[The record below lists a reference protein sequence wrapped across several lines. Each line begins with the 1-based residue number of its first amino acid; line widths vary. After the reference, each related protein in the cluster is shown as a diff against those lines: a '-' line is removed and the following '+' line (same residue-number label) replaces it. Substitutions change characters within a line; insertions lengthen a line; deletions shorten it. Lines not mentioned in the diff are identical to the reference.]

1 MAVQSYPSE
10 LTLAN
15 WVKNKE
21 LDAKAKPPKIGE
33 ALKALQKLHESV
45 DWSGLDAKAA
55 KSLAEVEQQE
65 ADAQRALAPLLGQVK
80 ALNELAARWAAEVA
94 KDKKAAKPALQWVAA
109 VCREARE
116 YGQAMTQAQVA
127 AQAAL
132 QAAKARLEGA
142 GKVQETLS
150 GAADAKAQVVATKV
164 LNALRLVKTQDP
176 KAPPMQF
183 VAAVTGTTSRVFLA
197 KAVGP
202 AHRPVL
208 APLLAGQGLLKYV
221 IGECR
226 FEKNA
231 YTFVTDDQP
240 SGLQKK
246 LVLGLFEL
254 TGQRF
259 KVRLRDHAGKIVS
272 EATDDDD
279 TAVANPGRPAAKQ
292 AAAGAPGG
300 TPPPGGGAARPIKP
314 AEVAD
319 AAALIALGLRLKAIR
334 AEIEQAGLG
343 AGPAAKDLAAPVE
356 AVLVALKERK
366 AALATTL
373 LDALAPRVRAAA
385 AAAAARE
392 AALVDALATRS
403 AALKAA
409 LAELERL
416 NAKALPVAAAMRAA
430 VAAAVKAIHDRQ
442 PEAADPQIAALKQI
456 AKAVAAR
463 KAGADATVG
472 KVQDDARKAFEAAQ
486 AGVAAER
493 AAAQA
498 VADKPPAPE
507 FAALVDK
514 FKAAKEAVT
523 EAAAARTWTVAS
535 AALPALKAAALAL
548 EASARAWVAYDK
560 LERPVGAKATQAA
573 LVSAT
578 PALPPAR
585 TLAFARAR
593 AALRDATKAGDWT
606 GAALLL
612 PAVDL
617 ASQAVLDS
625 VAGQKAYAAARLR
638 SEAKETS
645 ADSAP
650 DAALTAILK
659 QSYLDAKADL
669 QAAVTARDWA
679 LASTLL
685 AALNALATTVAQAG
699 DEHAQYEAD
708 YAGFSDE
715 LVQAWKAAAAPP
727 GVPAA
732 EKAALDAA
740 WDAVCKATKAFDWA
754 TATTR
759 LVALEAATNTILD
772 TLQAGAAF
780 YAAFARVQ
788 TAHAAAKKASPEDRK
803 AVPEDVLTGF
813 DAADQAMAAAV
824 EAKDWAAAQ
833 KQLAALAPL
842 CAAFKKAIAAK
853 ADYDAAYGAVSQD
866 LVEAWNASRALG
878 IPTGERKALFA
889 AWDDVCVSTDARKWA
904 EAEPKLI
911 ALDIASQT
919 VLSSKLA
926 GQAFQRAFAKIKTEF
941 GAAVEAAKQA
951 GNWLDLPKT
960 RFANARKATDD
971 AVDAGTWP
979 LALGSLA
986 AVKAAALELAKAAE
1000 DHADAKTPFDAE
1012 FGALTDLAEARAIL
1026 AAPSA
1031 PLKKAEREAF
1041 RVSYLA
1047 VSDPRNAGDFKA
1059 AQAGLDGL
1067 QDAIDA
1073 LIAADETC
1081 QIAKVTY
1088 QMDLDAVVDLAVA
1101 RTLAAAPPA
1110 ALKAEAAALARA
1122 QALIDAAL
1130 KLEDWAEAKLAVAPL
1145 KAAAAALLA
1154 ARTRFNEGVK
1164 PTDIVDL
1171 NARVKA
1177 MKDKLYKAAKGP
1189 LPGFITELQAKALDH
1204 LSVVEGR
1211 AAAHDHAG
1219 VEAGLASL
1227 AIEVEAMAQGRVEHT
1242 KVTKAYDAAKAGG
1255 VQAALDVKGPAALA
1269 KARKDALAKS
1279 GKAVLDLID
1288 RGRHAKASA
1297 RITAWITEAKA
1308 WLGAQAAFDSM
1319 ATGKPDPAVL
1329 KQLADD
1335 PAGGPRVLDA
1345 LVAAL
1350 PPETPQQVHKDAL
1363 EARFGFAIQHFQKK
1377 NKTLEDLSGLKTAD
1391 PTDQAD
1397 KSFQQVYAMLCKVPQ
1412 GNVKGKVADWI
1423 QFDASES
1430 GAAYTPGA
1438 KKVWMYCGR
1447 GGDAKGTKQ
1456 VFNKVDDVV
1465 PEGEAVDLDCQP
1477 EDATPLPY
1485 FDFATIHEVGHA
1497 VDDDSGF
1504 MDKGGG
1510 SAHAGWQEHSA
1521 DEVAAIVA
1529 AHFGYDEGYV
1539 KATLATKNSTPPA
1552 PVKPPVPA
1560 KKAEWEAAQKK
1571 VDAWCQSVREGN
1583 GLWWKAG
1590 LSKQHAI
1597 GTRVYHEAY
1606 EGRPW
1611 VSYLYAAR
1619 AQGITGYQ
1627 FRAPGEWFAELYAAY
1642 FAKRLKKSHPAV
1654 AWLKTFKT
1662 YA

>member
-1 MAVQSYPSE
+1 MAVQSFPPE

-15 WVKNKE
+15 WLESKAV
-21 LDAKAKPPKIGE
+21 DASAKPPKIGE

-45 DWSGLDAKAA
+45 DWNGLDAKAV
-55 KSLAEVEQQE
+55 KSLAEAEQRE
-65 ADAQRALAPLLGQVK
+65 ADAARMLGPLLGHAK
-80 ALNELAARWAAEVA
+80 TLNEIAARWAADLA
-94 KDKKAAKPALQWVAA
+94 KDKKTAKPVLLWVAG
-109 VCREARE
+109 VCKEARD
-116 YGQAMTQAQVA
+116 YGSALSQAQA
-127 AQAAL
+127 SAQAAL
-132 QAAKARLEGA
+132 TAAKARLAAADKAREA
-142 GKVQETLS
+142 S
-150 GAADAKAQVVATKV
+150 AGAADAKAQVVAKKV

-176 KAPPMQF
+176 EAAPMQF
-183 VAAVTGTTSRVFLA
+183 VAAVAVTTSRVFLA

-221 IGECR
+221 LGECR

-231 YTFVTDDQP
+231 YTFITDDQP

-259 KVRLRDHAGKIVS
+259 KVRVRDPAGKIVS
-272 EATDDDD
+272 EDDDED
-279 TAVANPGRPAAKQ
+279 KAVVGAAGRGAAKE
-292 AAAGAPGG
+292 ASAGAPGG
-300 TPPPGGGAARPIKP
+300 TPPPGGAAVRPSP

-319 AAALIALGLRLKAIR
+319 GAALMALGLRLKVIR
-334 AEIEQAGLG
+334 AEIEGAQLG
-343 AGPAAKDLAAPVE
+343 DGPMAKDLAARVE
-356 AVLVALKERK
+356 AVLAALKARK
-366 AALATTL
+366 APLATTL
-373 LDALAPRVRAAA
+373 LEALAPLVKAALA
-385 AAAAARE
+385 HLTAARE
-392 AALVDALATRS
+392 AALVAALATRS

-409 LAELERL
+409 VAELERL
-416 NAKALPVAAAMRAA
+416 NAKALPVAAQMQAA
-430 VAAAVKAIHDRQ
+430 AAAAVKAIHDRK
-442 PEAADPQIAALKQI
+442 PEAADPPIAALAQI

-463 KAGADATVG
+463 KAGGDATVG

-486 AGVAAER
+486 AGVATER

-498 VADKPPAPE
+498 VADKPPTPE
-507 FAALVDK
+507 LAEWVGK
-514 FKAAKEAVT
+514 FKAAREAVN
-523 EAAAARTWTVAS
+523 EAVAAKAWSVAS

-560 LERPVGAKATQAA
+560 LERPVGVKATQAA
-573 LVSAT
+573 GVSAT
-578 PALPPAR
+578 PAVPPQQ
-585 TLAFARAR
+585 TLAFTRAR
-593 AALRDATKAGDWT
+593 AALRAAAKAGDWA

-625 VAGQKAYAAARLR
+625 VAGHKAYAAARLR
-638 SEAKETS
+638 SQAREDL
-645 ADSAP
+645 ADSVP
-650 DAALTAILK
+650 DEALTAVLR
-659 QSYLDAKADL
+659 QSYLAAKADL
-669 QAAVTARDWA
+669 QAAVAARDWA
-679 LASTLL
+679 LASTRL
-685 AALNALATTVAQAG
+685 ADLDALARAVGKAG
-699 DEHAQYEAD
+699 DDHAQYGAD

-715 LVQAWKAAAAPP
+715 VVQAWNAAAAPP

-732 EKAALDAA
+732 EKAALDTA
-740 WDAVCKATKAFDWA
+740 WDAVCRATEAFDWA
-754 TATTR
+754 TATAR
-759 LVALEAATNTILD
+759 LAALEAATHTILD
-772 TLQAGAAF
+772 TLQKGAKF
-780 YAAFARVQ
+780 YAAFARIQ
-788 TAHAAAKKASPEDRK
+788 AAHAAAKQTGPDDRK

-833 KQLAALAPL
+833 KQLAALTPL

-853 ADYDAAYGAVSQD
+853 ADYDAAYRAVSHD

-889 AWDDVCVSTDARKWA
+889 AWDDVCVSTNARKWA
-904 EAEPKLI
+904 EAETKLI

-926 GQAFQRAFAKIKTEF
+926 GQAFQSAFAKIKTEF
-941 GAAVEAAKQA
+941 DAAVKAAQQP

-960 RFANARKATDD
+960 RFANARKATDA
-971 AVDAGTWP
+971 AVDAGR
-979 LALGSLA
+979 LALAGTSLA
-986 AVKAAALELAKAAE
+986 AVKAAALELTKAAE
-1000 DHADAKTPFDAE
+1000 DHADARLPFDAE
-1012 FGALTDLAEARAIL
+1012 FAALTGLADARAII
-1026 AAPSA
+1026 AAPGA
-1031 PLKKAEREAF
+1031 PLKQAEREAF
-1041 RVSYLA
+1041 RVTYLA
-1047 VSDPRNAGDFKA
+1047 VNDPRNAGDFA
-1059 AQAGLDGL
+1059 AARAGLPAL

-1081 QIAKVTY
+1081 QIAKLTY
-1088 QMDLDAVVDLAVA
+1088 ELDLDAVVDLAVA

-1110 ALKAEAAALARA
+1110 ALKAEAAALTQA
-1122 QALIDAAL
+1122 QAVVDAAV
-1130 KLEDWAEAKLAVAPL
+1130 KLEDWAKAKQAVAPL
-1145 KAAAAALLA
+1145 KAAAVALLA
-1154 ARTRFNEGVK
+1154 ARTKFNEGVK

-1177 MKDKLYKAAKGP
+1177 IKDKLYQAAKGT
-1189 LPGFITELQAKALDH
+1189 LPGFVAELQSKALDH

-1227 AIEVEAMAQGRVEHT
+1227 AVEVEAMVQGRLEHT
-1242 KVTKAYDAAKAGG
+1242 QAMKAYDAAKAGA
-1255 VQAALDVKGPAALA
+1255 VQAALDVKAPDALA

-1279 GKAVLDLID
+1279 AKAVLDLID
-1288 RGRHAKASA
+1288 RGRHAKATA
-1297 RITAWITEAKA
+1297 RIAAWIAEAKA

-1319 ATGKPDPAVL
+1319 ASGKPDPAVL

-1363 EARFGFAIQHFQKK
+1363 EARFGFAIQHFKKK
-1377 NKTLEDLSGLKTAD
+1377 NETLEDLSGLDTAD

-1412 GNVKGKVADWI
+1412 GNVKGKVAEWI

-1430 GAAYTPGA
+1430 GAAYTPRV

-1447 GGDAKGTKQ
+1447 GGDAKGAQ
-1456 VFNKVDDVV
+1456 QEFNKVDDVV

-1504 MDKGGG
+1504 MGKGG
-1510 SAHAGWQEHSA
+1510 SAHAGWEEHSA

-1552 PVKPPVPA
+1552 PVKPPDPLE
-1560 KKAEWEAAQKK
+1560 KAEWEAAQKK

-1597 GTRVYHEAY
+1597 GKRVYHEAY

-1642 FAKRLKKSHPAV
+1642 FAKRLKKTHPAV
-1654 AWLKTFKT
+1654 DWLKTFKS